1 MSVATIKLLLTIG
14 IQALRLARWYYSNL
28 SPDERKGLDETL
40 TAWKKQIEEMPMV
53 DDLLDPS
60 HGMGGQ

>member
-1 MSVATIKLLLTIG
+1 MSVTTIKLLLTIG

-28 SPDERKGLDETL
+28 SSDQRKGLDETL

-60 HGMGGQ
+60 HGMGGR

>member
-14 IQALRLARWYYSNL
+14 IQALRLARRYYSNL

-60 HGMGGQ
+60 HGMGGR

>member
-1 MSVATIKLLLTIG
+1 VSVATIKLLLTIG

-40 TAWKKQIEEMPMV
+40 TAWKKQIKDMPMM
-53 DDLLDPS
+53 DELDPN